1 MASGSR
7 EMPNGG
13 LLFEINQPRMSSYS
27 MKCNIHFV
35 YKLEAP
41 TLSRDQTLGG

>member
-1 MASGSR
+1 MATGSQ

-13 LLFEINQPRMSSYS
+13 LLFEINRSRMSSYS

-35 YKLEAP
+35 YKL
-41 TLSRDQTLGG
+41 TLSRDQTLGS